1 MHRLLAI
8 SDDIFATVNRYRQA
22 IIWIPWAFVLGAIQA
37 LASMTPVM
45 LERGDPSSRDLHR
58 VFWGLTLVYGGGWFI
73 PALLI
78 SDFFL
83 MWRGLSWGDLKRY
96 ALLTAI
102 TALVIGL
109 ALSGMM
115 LMVGFPLTAV
125 SILVL
130 GFVLRKRP
138 QVSSKI

>member
-1 MHRLLAI
+1 MDSVGI
-8 SDDIFATVNRYRQA
+8 C
-22 IIWIPWAFVLGAIQA
+22 LGADSSSQHDA
-37 LASMTPVM
+37 GNART
-45 LERGDPSSRDLHR
+45 ERFGSRDLHR

-115 LMVGFPLTAV
+115 LMVGYPLTAV

-130 GFVLRKRP
+130 GFLLRKRP

>member
-1 MHRLLAI
+1 MLY
-8 SDDIFATVNRYRQA
+8 FAAVIRFRQA
-22 IIWIPWAFVLGAIQA
+22 AMWIPWAFVLGAIQA

-45 LERGDPSSRDLHR
+45 LQRGDLGSRDLHR
-58 VFWGLTLVYGGGWFI
+58 VFYGLTLVYGDGWFI

-83 MWRGLSWGDLKRY
+83 MRRSLSWADLKRY

-102 TALVIGL
+102 AALVIGL
-109 ALSGMM
+109 ALAGMM